1 MEEQRPTSAE
11 IMVLNMGPQHPS
23 THGVLRLILT
33 LDGERILSV
42 QPCIGYLHRGFEK
55 LGEYKTYHQFIPITD
70 RQDYLAPL
78 SNNVGYILAV
88 EKLLGLTVPPRCQ
101 FIRVIVCELARISSH
116 LLWLGTH
123 ALDLGAATVFFH
135 TFRER
140 ETLYDIFEML
150 TGARMTTS
158 YTRIGGLARD
168 LPPGFVEEV
177 EKFLDAFPGHQ
188 QEYERLL
195 TRNRIWMDRT
205 RGIGALSAEDALDY
219 GVTGPLLRASGVEYD
234 VRKTHPYSGYENF
247 DFEVPVGKNG
257 DVYDRYLVRLEEM
270 HQSCRIVRQALENLP
285 QGPVNVED
293 LKIALPDKEDVYT
306 QMEPLIHHFKFYID
320 GPPMPVGEVYHAIE
334 APKGE
339 LGYYIISR
347 GDKSAH
353 RLRIRPPSFLNLSA
367 LPRMVEGMLVA
378 DLVAVVG
385 SLDIVL
391 GEIDR

>member
-1 MEEQRPTSAE
+1 MPEEISRVGETL
-11 IMVLNMGPQHPS
+11 VLNMGPQHPS
-23 THGVLRLILT
+23 THGVLRVILT
-33 LDGERILSV
+33 LDGERV
-42 QPCIGYLHRGFEK
+42 VEARPCIGYLHRGFEK

-78 SNNVGYILAV
+78 SNNVGYILTV
-88 EKLLGLTVPPRCQ
+88 EKLMGITVPPRCQ
-101 FIRVIVCELARISSH
+101 FIRVIICELARISSH

-158 YTRIGGLARD
+158 YTRIGGVARD
-168 LPPGFVEEV
+168 LPPGFAEAV
-177 EKFLDAFPGHQ
+177 EKFLDEFPGCLA
-188 QEYERLL
+188 EYERLL

-205 RGIGALSAEDALDY
+205 RGVGVLPPEEAINY

-234 VRKTHPYSGYENF
+234 LRKAQPYLVYPELDF
-247 DFEVPVGKNG
+247 DIPVGKNG

-270 HQSCRIVRQALENLP
+270 RQSGRIIAQALARLP
-285 QGPVNVED
+285 GGPVNIED
-293 LKIALPDKEDVYT
+293 TKIALPEKDYVYT
-306 QMEPLIHHFKFYID
+306 QMEPLIHHFKFYLD
-320 GPPMPVGEVYHAIE
+320 GPAIPEGEVYHAIE

-339 LGYYIISR
+339 LGYYIISK
-347 GDKSAH
+347 GGKSAH
-353 RLRIRPPSFLNLSA
+353 RMRIRPPSFLNLSA
-367 LPRMVEGMLVA
+367 LPRMAKGLLVA
-378 DLVAVVG
+378 DLVAVIG